1 MLEAKVQEAWRVL
14 RIQSELV
21 DGTDRLLK
29 LGAAVTVFGGAR
41 FEPGSQHYE
50 QAQILGDLLGRQGV
64 PVITGGGPGIM
75 EGANRGCHATD
86 APSVGLNIELPFEQT
101 SNPYQD
107 ISLDFRYFFVRK
119 YLFVKH
125 AVGFVIFPGGYGTL
139 DELFEALTLV
149 QTGKVRPFPIILVG
163 RDYWAGLSVGIPRLQ
178 IYDVKERGGMGME
191 HAYTYAAA
199 ALIDQVDRPSAR
211 WKGNQRGWPWRAA

>member
-21 DGTDRLLK
+21 DGTDKLLK

-41 FEPGSQHYE
+41 LDSSNRYYRE
-50 QAQILGDLLGRQGV
+50 AQLLGKLLGEENI

-75 EGANRGCHATD
+75 EGANRGCYGTPT
-86 APSVGLNIELPFEQT
+86 PSVGLNIDLPFEQT
-101 SNPYQD
+101 PNPYQD
-107 ISLDFRYFFVRK
+107 IGLDFRYFFVRK

-125 AVGFVIFPGGYGTL
+125 AVGFVIFPGGFGTL

-149 QTGKVRPFPIILVG
+149 QTLKVKPFPIILVG
-163 RDYWAGLSVGIPRLQ
+163 RPFWQGLIEWMQDRMVAEGCLS
-178 IYDVKERGGMGME
+178 
-191 HAYTYAAA
+191 AAELNLFELVDDANQA
-199 ALIDQVDRPSAR
+199 AQVILKHIRMWEFVP
-211 WKGNQRGWPWRAA
+211 GE

>member
-21 DGTDRLLK
+21 DGTDRLLST
-29 LGAAVTVFGGAR
+29 GSAVTVFGGAR
-41 FEPGSQHYE
+41 FKPDSEPYR
-50 QAQILGDLLGRQGV
+50 QAQILGELLGNEGV

-75 EGANRGCHATD
+75 EAANRGCFSTTAT
-86 APSVGLNIELPFEQT
+86 SVGLNIELPFEQT

-107 ISLDFRYFFVRK
+107 LSLDFRYFFVRK

-149 QTGKVRPFPIILVG
+149 QTGKMEPFPIVLVG
-163 RDYWAGLSVGIPRLQ
+163 VDYWQGLVDWMTQRMLAQGCISPDELNLFQLVDTSDEAAQ
-178 IYDVKERGGMGME
+178 IILSHI
-191 HAYTYAAA
+191 HAE
-199 ALIDQVDRPSAR
+199 SA
-211 WKGNQRGWPWRAA
+211 KLVVSD

>member
-21 DGTDRLLK
+21 DGTDKLLK

-41 FEPGSQHYE
+41 LDASNRYYRE
-50 QAQILGDLLGRQGV
+50 AQLLGKLLGEESI

-75 EGANRGCHATD
+75 EGANRGCYATPT
-86 APSVGLNIELPFEQT
+86 PSIGLNIDLPFEQT
-101 SNPYQD
+101 PNPYQD
-107 ISLDFRYFFVRK
+107 IALDFRYFFVRK

-125 AVGFVIFPGGYGTL
+125 AVGFVIFPGGFGTL

-149 QTGKVRPFPIILVG
+149 QTLKVKPFPIILVG
-163 RDYWAGLSVGIPRLQ
+163 RPFWQGLVEWMQDRMVAEGCLSAAELNLFELVG
-178 IYDVKERGGMGME
+178 DTNE
-191 HAYTYAAA
+191 AA
-199 ALIDQVDRPSAR
+199 QVILKHIRVGEFAP
-211 WKGNQRGWPWRAA
+211 NE